1 MKMDLIL
8 NQIMIV
14 LNTFLIAVIPV
25 GMDSGD
31 FKCKVL
37 CLLHRNT
44 AELIFKSICGMLSK
58 AL

>member
-1 MKMDLIL
+1 MDLIL

-25 GMDSGD
+25 GMGNGN

-37 CLLHRNT
+37 CLLHMHT
-44 AELIFKSICGMLSK
+44 AQLIFKSICGMLSK